1 MSNHTPLRLALA
13 GLTVVAALGCGGC
26 LRGHAGKI
34 EDLFVSKQRHAIGA
48 DKVYVYG
55 QLDNAGPGR
64 FRQIEVR
71 AVLRS
76 AGGDKLSENS
86 VFLENIQAHEKRL
99 FALTVN
105 NPGRVKRVEI
115 EVRKP
120 EAP

>member
-1 MSNHTPLRLALA
+1 MDHDLPRRLAVGALLA
-13 GLTVVAALGCGGC
+13 LVVLGGIGC
-26 LRGHAGKI
+26 LGGHSGKI
-34 EDLFVSKQRHAIGA
+34 EDLFITTQRHVIGA

-55 QLDNAGPGR
+55 QLDNSGTGR

-76 AGGDKLSENS
+76 AGGDKLGENS
-86 VFLENIQAHEKRL
+86 VFLENIQPREQRL
-99 FALTVN
+99 FALTAN
-105 NPGRVKRVEI
+105 NPGRAKRVEL